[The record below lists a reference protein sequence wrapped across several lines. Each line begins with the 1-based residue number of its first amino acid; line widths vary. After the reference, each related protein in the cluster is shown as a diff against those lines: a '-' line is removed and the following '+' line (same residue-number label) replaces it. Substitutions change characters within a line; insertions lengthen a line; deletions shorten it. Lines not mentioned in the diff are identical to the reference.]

1 MTAKIT
7 TVKKGRH
14 KGEFKFT
21 LYAVNGEPVAQSY
34 PETYKTLQSC
44 KKTLASCFPA
54 FILSS

>member
-1 MTAKIT
+1 MKAKIT
-7 TVKKGRH
+7 TVKTGRH

-21 LYAVNGEPVAQSY
+21 LYADNGEPVAQSY

-44 KKTLASCFPA
+44 RKTLKNCFPA